1 MNYKANS
8 FNGEM
13 CSVSQSDRRG
23 VESLDSGLPNR
34 KSGMYG
40 TADVGACFR
49 ACFAVPDPKKSGP
62 KQIRG
67 FDELGEFYD

>member
-8 FNGEM
+8 FNGEAFF
-13 CSVSQSDRRG
+13 VSQSDRRG

-34 KSGMYG
+34 KFGMYG

-49 ACFAVPDPKKSGP
+49 ACFAGLGLKKSGL
-62 KQIRG
+62 QQMRG

>member
-13 CSVSQSDRRG
+13 CFVSQSDRRG

-34 KSGMYG
+34 IFGMYG
-40 TADVGACFR
+40 TANVGACFR
-49 ACFAVPDPKKSGP
+49 ACFAGSDLKKSGLQ
-62 KQIRG
+62 QIRG